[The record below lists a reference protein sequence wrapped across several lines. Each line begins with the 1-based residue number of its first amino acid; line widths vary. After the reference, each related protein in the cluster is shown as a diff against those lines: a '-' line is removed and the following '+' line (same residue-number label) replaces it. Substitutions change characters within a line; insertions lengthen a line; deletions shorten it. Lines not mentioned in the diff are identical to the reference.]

1 MSSYST
7 HDRLRAH
14 AQVMADPED
23 RALLDRLAD
32 LHELDER
39 RRQSPAGSPERAE
52 LDERIA
58 AGAHD
63 ILDRRP
69 DPD

>member
-1 MSSYST
+1 MSSYAT
-7 HDRLRAH
+7 RDRLRAH
-14 AQVMADPED
+14 ARVMADPAD
-23 RALLDRLAD
+23 QALLERLAD

-39 RRQSPAGSPERAE
+39 RRQAPAGSAERAE

-58 AGAHD
+58 ARAHD
-63 ILDRRP
+63 ILDHGM